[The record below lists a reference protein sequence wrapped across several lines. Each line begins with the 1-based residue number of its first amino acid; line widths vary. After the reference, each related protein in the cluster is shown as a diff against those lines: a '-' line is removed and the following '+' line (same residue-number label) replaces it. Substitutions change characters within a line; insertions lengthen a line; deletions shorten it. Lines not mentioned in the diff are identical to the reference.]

1 MLHPAEIAIFCNCP
15 ANPKFHF
22 VSKTGV
28 ISTKIVGAFSEVYT
42 LEMANQGTKITA
54 ILNPYNTIT
63 KLNDFWSNLYVF

>member
-15 ANPKFHF
+15 VNPKFHF

-42 LEMANQGTKITA
+42 LEMANQGTEITT
-54 ILNPYNTIT
+54 ILNLIT
-63 KLNDFWSNLYVF
+63 LSPKLNDCRFI